1 MAESLHCSPETI
13 TTLFVNQHC
22 LLYTNTKSFFFFFN
36 LTNYYIYLWAMTSYW
51 EDKSGKRE
59 GQRNVRKIGLRKLKF
74 LTTVR

>member
-1 MAESLHCSPETI
+1 MI
-13 TTLFVNQHC
+13 
-22 LLYTNTKSFFFFFN
+22 
-36 LTNYYIYLWAMTSYW
+36 SYW